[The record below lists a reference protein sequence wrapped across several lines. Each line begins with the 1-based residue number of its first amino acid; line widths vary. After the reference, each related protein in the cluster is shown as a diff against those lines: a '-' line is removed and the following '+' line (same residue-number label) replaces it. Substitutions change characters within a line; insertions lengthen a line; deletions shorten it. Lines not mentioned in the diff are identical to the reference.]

1 MDNAF
6 VANLSIRR
14 KIISMKKPVTLRD
27 FLIADNPKLKGK
39 EPDYYARFRAGLRI
53 AGEGLDFEEI
63 SRTLGLKATH
73 THRKGGKRKVDMWL
87 YYAPVDRTRPLDEH
101 IMAIWEAVRPQMTY
115 LRQLKKRFKVDLCCG
130 YQSNSC
136 TGGFNV
142 DHRCLGL
149 FAELDIPFGVSVI
162 IV

>member
-1 MDNAF
+1 
-6 VANLSIRR
+6 
-14 KIISMKKPVTLRD
+14 MKKPVTLRD
-27 FLIADNPKLKGK
+27 FLTIDNPKLKGK
-39 EPDYYARFRAGLRI
+39 EPDYYAHFRATLRI
-53 AGEGLDFEEI
+53 VGDGLDFDEI
-63 SRTLGLKATH
+63 SQTLGLTP
-73 THRKGGKRKVDMWL
+73 TTTRRKGAAPGSHTLPGKPDLWL
-87 YYAPVDRTRPLDEH
+87 YRAPVARERPLDEH
-101 IMAIWEAVRPQMTY
+101 IMALWDAVRPQMAY
-115 LRQLKKRFKVDLCCG
+115 LRRLKKRFKVDLCCG

>member
-1 MDNAF
+1 
-6 VANLSIRR
+6 V
-14 KIISMKKPVTLRD
+14 KKPVTLRD
-27 FLIADNPKLKGK
+27 FLIPDNPKLKGK
-39 EPDYYARFRAGLRI
+39 EPDYYAHFQATLRI
-53 AGEGLDFEEI
+53 AGEGLDFENI

-87 YYAPVDRTRPLDEH
+87 YVAPVHRTRPLDEH
-101 IMAIWEAVRPQMTY
+101 IMAIWKAVRLQMAY
-115 LRQLKKRFKVDLCCG
+115 LRRLKKRSKVDLFCG

-136 TGGFNV
+136 SGGFEV